1 MEVSDQI
8 ELRQDLMVK
17 PFVPK
22 TSMVQPEPFPIYRE
36 SKKKF
41 YIPRFYGMDTYGE
54 PEAINLSEGEDINIE
69 FNDNKRAES
78 LETLIQI
85 VNEKDSTYSLLSL
98 YFILDNNLLNDRS
111 RINNLFDI
119 LIQKTPLDKEI
130 QNLVIYKKGLFNADK
145 SNESELLKILDP
157 LIKSDSVWKSHAL
170 YLMAEFFYSK
180 NEKIKSKEFFNK
192 ILNLEKSNPD
202 ILKEAQKRLNR
213 DFSD

>member
-1 MEVSDQI
+1 MDEDIEIINTNTRNQKIINFFINYRKRLIAILVSSI
-8 ELRQDLMVK
+8 VLLIIFFGYE
-17 PFVPK
+17 
-22 TSMVQPEPFPIYRE
+22 EY
-36 SKKKF
+36 KKKEKIKISDR
-41 YIPRFYGMDTYGE
+41 YNSTI
-54 PEAINLSEGEDINIE
+54 IE

>member
-1 MEVSDQI
+1 M
-8 ELRQDLMVK
+8 
-17 PFVPK
+17 
-22 TSMVQPEPFPIYRE
+22 
-36 SKKKF
+36 
-41 YIPRFYGMDTYGE
+41 
-54 PEAINLSEGEDINIE
+54 
-69 FNDNKRAES
+69 
-78 LETLIQI
+78 
-85 VNEKDSTYSLLSL
+85 LSL